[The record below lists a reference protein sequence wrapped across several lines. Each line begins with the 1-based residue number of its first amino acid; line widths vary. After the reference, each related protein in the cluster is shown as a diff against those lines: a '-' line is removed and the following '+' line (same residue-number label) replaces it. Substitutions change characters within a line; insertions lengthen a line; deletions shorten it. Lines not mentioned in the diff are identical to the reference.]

1 MRVSLIVAV
10 ADNGTIGR
18 DGGLPWRL
26 SNDLRYFR
34 NVTMGK
40 PIVMGRKTY
49 ESIGRPLPGRPNVVV
64 SATAGFAPDGVD
76 VAADFETAVARAEAL
91 ADSAGADEILV
102 IGGAALYRA
111 ALARAD
117 RIYFTEVHA
126 EIDGDVHFP
135 VLDPAHW
142 REIARER
149 HEKGERDEYDHS
161 FVVLDRVVPGDEGA

>member
-1 MRVSLIVAV
+1 MRVSLIVAD
-10 ADNGTIGR
+10 AYNGVIGR

-34 NVTMGK
+34 SVTLGK
-40 PIVMGRKTY
+40 PVVMGRRTY

-64 SATAGFAPDGVD
+64 SATPGFAPDGVD
-76 VAADFETAVARAEAL
+76 VAADFDTAIARAAAL
-91 ADSAGADEILV
+91 AKAAGVDEILV

-126 EIDGDVHFP
+126 AIDGDVHFP
-135 VLDPAHW
+135 AIDPADW

-149 HEKGERDEYDHS
+149 HSRGERDEYDHS
-161 FVVLDRVVPGDEGA
+161 FVVLEPVAAA